1 MLIDVKLE
9 DKKFCKGCLFDSES
23 SGNVCDAGFTRKFSE
38 CVPAKKEEIE
48 EIEESVWTSISSRL
62 KQKIFDGAWKVLR
75 PQQCI
80 LTERPDK
87 KISGTFSNYSQVKR
101 KSNAK
106 RKKD

>member
-38 CVPAKKEEIE
+38 WVSIPKEER
-48 EIEESVWTSISSRL
+48 EESTYSP
-62 KQKIFDGAWKVLR
+62 IFGNTKREVPDGMWKVMR

-80 LTERPDK
+80 LTECPDT
-87 KISGTFSNYSQVKR
+87 KISGTFSSHNQLKR